1 MNQLQ
6 AAIIAHAEAES
17 PREACGLVVKID
29 GVDTYHPCRNM
40 AEHDQQFVMHPE
52 DYAAADAAGEIVAV
66 VHSHPNLPAE
76 PSQADRVSC
85 EASGLPWW
93 IVSLPSKEWAYLAP
107 EGYKAPLIGR
117 LFYHGVLDCYSLI
130 RDWYQEERGITLP
143 DFERQHEWWFK
154 GGDLYRDNFAK
165 AGFVKVFDE
174 PQVGD
179 VMLMQILSNVPNH
192 GAIYLGNNLI
202 LHHLS
207 GRLSAREVYGGYYL
221 KHTVAVLRYA
231 GNSDSSSGG

>member
-6 AAIIAHAEAES
+6 AAIISHAEAEF
-17 PREACGLVVKID
+17 PRESCGLVVKID

-40 AEHDQQFVMHPE
+40 AELNLQFVMHPE

-66 VHSHPNLPAE
+66 VHSHPNLTAE

-93 IVSLPSKEWAYLAP
+93 IVSLPGKEWSYLAP

-117 LFYHGVLDCYSLI
+117 MFYHGVLDCYSLI

-143 DFERQHEWWFK
+143 DFERQNEWWYK

-165 AGFVKVFDE
+165 AGFVKVSDE

-207 GRLSAREVYGGYYL
+207 GRLSAREIYGGYYL

-231 GNSDSSSGG
+231 GSSDGSAGG